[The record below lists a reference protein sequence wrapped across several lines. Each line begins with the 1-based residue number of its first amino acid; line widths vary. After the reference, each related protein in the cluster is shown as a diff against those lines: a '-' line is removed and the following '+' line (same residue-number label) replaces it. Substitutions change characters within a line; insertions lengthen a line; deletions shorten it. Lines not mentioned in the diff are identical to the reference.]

1 MSGTT
6 SGTKTN
12 SATGSSLIDGLL
24 ASESWNEA
32 TLFYSMPRYKTEYG
46 STYGQGEQ
54 NGFFPT
60 NAAIDKVIDFALN
73 VQTGTAADDGFSFEG
88 FTAQDVVFTTAPDA
102 TLRVAQTWL
111 DPFWSG
117 TAWGYFPGRG
127 QESGDVWFS
136 NVLHDYSAPVA
147 GDYAN
152 LTIMHELGH
161 ALGLDHSHAA
171 GSFGVVDIQFDSMEY
186 TLMSYRAYQ
195 GAPVTAGY
203 PNEAFGFAQSYMM
216 LDIQALQY
224 MYGADFTTN
233 SGDTTYAW
241 TPYSGDTMVN
251 GVAAILPGA
260 NRIFATIWDGGGV
273 DTYDLSAYTSD
284 LKIDLAPGGFSLFSA
299 TQQVALGAGNKA
311 QGNIYN
317 ALQYLDDA
325 RSLIENAIGGAGKD
339 YIRGNQADNN
349 LIGNGANDKLFGLSG
364 SDTLK
369 GGTGR
374 DIIKGGANNDTLMGN
389 YGGDKLFGNG
399 GKDTLKGGA
408 GNDRLTGGGGKD
420 ILTGGKGADEFRFVK
435 ASDSK
440 TGGASDVIRDFK
452 VGVDKINLSALSATP
467 FTFDVEFSGT
477 GPSVTTSQRAT
488 KLFVLVDVDGD
499 AVADMRIVL
508 DDVTGLSASDFI
520 L

>member
-6 SGTKTN
+6 SGTKAN
-12 SATGSSLIDGLL
+12 FATGSSLIDGLL
-24 ASESWNEA
+24 ASASWNVS
-32 TLFYSMPRYKTEYG
+32 TLFYSMPRYNIEYG
-46 STYGQGEQ
+46 RTYGQGEQ

-60 NAAIDKVIDFALN
+60 SAAIGKVVDFALN

-88 FTAQDVVFTTAPDA
+88 FTAQNVVFTTAPNA

-111 DPFWSG
+111 DPYWSG

-127 QESGDVWFS
+127 PAAGDVWLS
-136 NVLHDYSAPVA
+136 NVRQDYSTPVA

-152 LTIMHELGH
+152 LTVLHELGH
-161 ALGLDHSHAA
+161 TLGLAHSHTA
-171 GSFGVVDIQFDSMEY
+171 GSFGVVDIKFDSMEY

-195 GAPVTAGY
+195 GAPLTGGY
-203 PNEAFGFAQSYMM
+203 KNETYGFAQSFMM

-251 GVAAILPGA
+251 GVAAITPGA
-260 NRIFATIWDGGGV
+260 NRIFATIWDGGGI
-273 DTYDLSAYTSD
+273 DTYDLSAYATD
-284 LKIDLAPGGFSLFSA
+284 LVIDLAPGGFSLFST
-299 TQQVALGAGNKA
+299 TQQAALGAGNKA

-325 RSLIENAIGGAGKD
+325 RSLIENATGGAGKD
-339 YIRGNQADNN
+339 HIRGNQADNT
-349 LIGNGANDKLFGLSG
+349 LIGNDANDKLFGLGG
-364 SDTLK
+364 SDTLM

-374 DIIKGGANNDTLMGN
+374 DVIKGGANNDTLLGN
-389 YGGDKLFGNG
+389 KGGDKLFGNG

-420 ILTGGKGADEFRFVK
+420 TLTGGKGADEFRFVK
-435 ASDSK
+435 VSDSK
-440 TGGASDVIRDFK
+440 TGGASDVILDFR
-452 VGVDKINLSALSATP
+452 VGVDKINLSALTATP
-467 FTFDVEFSGT
+467 FTFDVGFSGT
-477 GPSVTTSQRAT
+477 GPSVTTSQGAT
-488 KLFVLVDVDGD
+488 KLFVLVDVNGD

-508 DDVTGLSASDFI
+508 EGVTGLSASDFI